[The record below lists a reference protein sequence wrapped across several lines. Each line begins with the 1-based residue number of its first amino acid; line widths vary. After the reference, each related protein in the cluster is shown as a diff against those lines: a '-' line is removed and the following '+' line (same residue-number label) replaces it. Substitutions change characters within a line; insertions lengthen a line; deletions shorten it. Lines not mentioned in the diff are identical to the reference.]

1 MLFLVKCLDRFYLNN
16 ECGFYMTIQ
25 NTSSNSLVIQL
36 QQLYENSDPLSTRAE
51 KEKELELFPESVSTL
66 MYNCIDYFVAPVVHF
81 CQKNLTRKDELNGPH
96 ALVADRVIS
105 QATAVPQ
112 EYWTTRS
119 GNTIQRIV
127 SILKEKSVL
136 SNISQEKWQE
146 RLSLKANKES
156 LKTGYAMGKLITMSG
171 AETDKEISV
180 IALSILG
187 ILRNA
192 VQKSKLD
199 VEKSLESIKQD
210 SVQRLKGANEYI
222 CGINAKICECA
233 REKNSEVILEQFL
246 DNTLNEQRNLYNSV
260 QNAYENAG
268 EYYNRIDDCTR
279 SLNALNAFE
288 EKEFANKDI
297 KLYRQ
302 ITLKKKD
309 EILNIISSI
318 KASLEPT
325 FARILV
331 QDTSFN
337 DYDIMTV
344 CLSEEKKAYIPRL
357 GEITY
362 ESKEDCSKAVSSF
375 INNALNHEGRIV
387 EVTIWRNSS
396 KSEQQQGSVL
406 FEELD
411 ENGEPQPQVNE
422 SSPTIEIDPEKN

>member
-1 MLFLVKCLDRFYLNN
+1 
-16 ECGFYMTIQ
+16 MTIQ
-25 NTSSNSLVIQL
+25 NSSSNSLAIQL
-36 QQLYENSDPLSTRAE
+36 RQLYENTDPLSSRAE

-66 MYNCIDYFVAPVVHF
+66 MYNCIDYLVKPVVHF
-81 CQKNLTRKDELNGPH
+81 CQKNLTRKDELNGSH

-119 GNTIQRIV
+119 GNTIQKIV
-127 SILKEKSVL
+127 SILKEKAVL
-136 SNISQEKWQE
+136 SNISQEEWQE
-146 RLSLKANKES
+146 RLSSKANKER

-199 VEKSLESIKQD
+199 VEKSLESMGNDLQ
-210 SVQRLKGANEYI
+210 QRQEITNNRIRELT
-222 CGINAKICECA
+222 AKIRECA
-233 REKNSEVILEQFL
+233 RAENSEQILGQI
-246 DNTLNEQRNLYNSV
+246 TKKTVNEQKDFYEFV
-260 QNAYENAG
+260 QKAYENAG
-268 EYYNRIDDCTR
+268 DYYNRIGECTR
-279 SLNALNAFE
+279 SLSALNAFE

-396 KSEQQQGSVL
+396 KSEQQPGSVL
-406 FEELD
+406 FEELN